1 MILTDEEVITIAREA
16 ARGGVIARTGS
27 TSMRIARA
35 IEARIMEKL
44 AEQGINLVL
53 DAERYRWLKE
63 HCAREFT
70 DQGDLE
76 ISFRCDFDNFDNIDS
91 AIDAAMKEQ
100 GK

>member
-1 MILTDEEVITIAREA
+1 MILTDEEI
-16 ARGGVIARTGS
+16 
-27 TSMRIARA
+27 MRIPSFPWGKSTDYARA
-35 IEARIMEKL
+35 VEARIMEKL

-91 AIDAAMKEQ
+91 AIDVAMKRQ